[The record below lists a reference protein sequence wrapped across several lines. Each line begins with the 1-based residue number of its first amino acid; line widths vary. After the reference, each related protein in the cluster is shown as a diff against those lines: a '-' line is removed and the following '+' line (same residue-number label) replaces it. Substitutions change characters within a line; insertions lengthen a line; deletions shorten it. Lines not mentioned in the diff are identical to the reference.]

1 MRAIPIGQYGETKFA
16 FAVSQQKRC
25 ISRHTAAVRDI
36 VIAIAYLG
44 PPRQAEARSLVAPY
58 VFDGSLELI
67 VLPRE
72 HLIQSRLTDESFVF
86 ERAAIQIRNQ
96 PVRLIEHCRTRCPQ
110 AIPTLSAV
118 RFPSGFPFCRQ
129 PHKELKAVLP
139 CQAAARTRCWSSR
152 AE

>member
-1 MRAIPIGQYGETKFA
+1 MGPIPISQYGETKFA
-16 FAVSQQKRC
+16 IAISQQKRC
-25 ISRHTAAVRDI
+25 VSRHTAAVRDV

-96 PVRLIEHCRTRCPQ
+96 PVRLIEHR
-110 AIPTLSAV
+110 AV
-118 RFPSGFPFCRQ
+118 HNARGPYRSFQPYGSHLTSRFFVNHIRN
-129 PHKELKAVLP
+129 
-139 CQAAARTRCWSSR
+139 
-152 AE
+152 